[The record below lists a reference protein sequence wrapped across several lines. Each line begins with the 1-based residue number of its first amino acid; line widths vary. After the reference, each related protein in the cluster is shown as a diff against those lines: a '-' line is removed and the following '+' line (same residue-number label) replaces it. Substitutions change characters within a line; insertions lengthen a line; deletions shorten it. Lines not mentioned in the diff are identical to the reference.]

1 MPVAA
6 DGTLPG
12 LHYVVRTKGQVELAT
27 FSCATCHTRVLA
39 AGVTIRGT
47 QGNLP
52 LARIEAVEI
61 RAGVLGSEAEVRRQ
75 TAEYHGTPWVTD
87 GPNSRLRALTIE
99 EFAAARDACPPG
111 VYPNHNGGVLT
122 PAHAAELRGVRDRRY
137 PDCTGHMRHRGPA
150 DLMGF
155 SDFHQS
161 GSAYASFGR
170 FRPQPAV
177 TPEGQ
182 ERYSDEQAYALAR
195 YVYSLTPPVHPD
207 PPRTPEAKARVARG
221 REVFMDAG
229 NRCAACHD
237 PAQGYTNNKLT
248 PVDGFTAPAD
258 HPERAHVMP
267 RSVHTDP
274 TLALARVRRSRASQS
289 WTGVWAECR
298 KSRTAV
304 NRLLGRIPAA
314 CRAGL
319 SITKKLPEQI
329 VRTFALG
336 REHTEAAEWAAC
348 AVDTAQ
354 SPAGCRPAAHCSD
367 GMPPSSVKDRWS
379 TRSRTRIGRNC
390 SPFRQRARRPVGVRD
405 GGPPEADL
413 VFDPGGA
420 PLA

>member
-1 MPVAA
+1 MKKALALSALAVALAPGLLRTSVGQTANRPARPTVPKTYDDAATATWQVPLARAEVSPTFLPATHFYACKVRPILRTYPVYHPDREPKGYLDTLRAVEPEVLWDAAGKRPTLDTEADWLRAGEAVYDAPIWPRPLAAVPHFRDRDLLSRVGVPVAA

-27 FSCATCHTRVLA
+27 FSCATCHTRVLPN
-39 AGVTIRGT
+39 GVTVKGT

-99 EFAAARDACPPG
+99 EFAAARDACPSG

-207 PPRTPEAKARVARG
+207 PPRTPEAKGPATTRRRG
-221 REVFMDAG
+221 
-229 NRCAACHD
+229 
-237 PAQGYTNNKLT
+237 T
-248 PVDGFTAPAD
+248 
-258 HPERAHVMP
+258 
-267 RSVHTDP
+267 
-274 TLALARVRRSRASQS
+274 
-289 WTGVWAECR
+289 
-298 KSRTAV
+298 RTT
-304 NRLLGRIPAA
+304 
-314 CRAGL
+314 
-319 SITKKLPEQI
+319 S
-329 VRTFALG
+329 
-336 REHTEAAEWAAC
+336 
-348 AVDTAQ
+348 
-354 SPAGCRPAAHCSD
+354 
-367 GMPPSSVKDRWS
+367 
-379 TRSRTRIGRNC
+379 
-390 SPFRQRARRPVGVRD
+390 
-405 GGPPEADL
+405 
-413 VFDPGGA
+413 
-420 PLA
+420 